1 MWRFGFGVF
10 SLSFVVL
17 KIKAVHLTAQLFT
30 VLEQG
35 RRANLSIVR
44 FIQTR
49 GAASSFYK
57 VVETVQMVLAAKGFL
72 VEDEERWNE
81 MCEVLG

>member
-1 MWRFGFGVF
+1 MWKFKLGVY
-10 SLSFVVL
+10 SLSFIVL

-44 FIQTR
+44 FVQTR
-49 GAASSFYK
+49 GAASSFHK

-72 VEDEERWNE
+72 IEDEERWNE